1 LTLIPIEVV
10 VRLLGGVCRAAI
22 GILATTSTRLATT
35 ADWRKVFGKPALY
48 VTHWGDA
55 DPSAWDDESHFGRC
69 RLRRGSP
76 LDAQQ
81 GLIDLAIVSL
91 LAALTPI
98 LAGLLSR
105 RVPQVVILILGGIL
119 IGPEVFG
126 WADPE
131 SLELVSDVG
140 LGFLFLLAGYELE
153 LELFRERAG
162 RLAMKSWLVTVVV
175 ALAVTGALA
184 AVGFVHAFVPIA
196 IGLTTTAL
204 GTLLP
209 ILRDNQM
216 LEGRFGGFIMAAGAV
231 GEFLPIVAIAIFL
244 SAKGA
249 FLGLISLVVVAGV
262 ALLFTFVPRL
272 VRHERIRR
280 IVAEGEHATSQTTLR
295 WTIFLLFALLVI
307 AANFGLDVVLGA
319 FLAGVV
325 LRRWAP
331 GDVHALE
338 GKLDAVGYGFFIP
351 VFFVASGMSLDLK
364 SIIESPAR
372 LVVFFVLF
380 LVVRGLPA
388 LLFYRH
394 DLPMRGRVQMM
405 LLTATA
411 LPLLVA
417 LAKIGLDSG
426 EMLPENAA
434 ALVGAGVLSVIVFP
448 AIAAGL
454 ARSRTHP
461 LVDTRDGS

>member
-1 LTLIPIEVV
+1 VNLEQTLV
-10 VRLLGGVCRAAI
+10 
-22 GILATTSTRLATT
+22 
-35 ADWRKVFGKPALY
+35 
-48 VTHWGDA
+48 
-55 DPSAWDDESHFGRC
+55 
-69 RLRRGSP
+69 
-76 LDAQQ
+76 
-81 GLIDLAIVSL
+81 DLAIVSL
-91 LAALTPI
+91 LAALAPI
-98 LAGLLSR
+98 VSGLLFR
-105 RVPQVVILILGGIL
+105 RVPQVVIFIVGGIL
-119 IGPEVFG
+119 IGPEVLG
-126 WADPE
+126 WAEPE
-131 SLELVSDVG
+131 GLELVSRVG

-153 LELFRERAG
+153 LGLFRERAG
-162 RLAMKSWLVTVVV
+162 RLAIKAWVLTALVAIGVTA
-175 ALAVTGALA
+175 ALASM
-184 AVGFVHAFVPIA
+184 GFVRAFVPIA

-244 SAKGA
+244 STSGA
-249 FLGLISLVVVAGV
+249 FLGLISLVVIAGV
-262 ALLFTFVPRL
+262 ALLLTFVPRL
-272 VRHERIRR
+272 VRHEKIRS

-307 AANFGLDVVLGA
+307 AADFGLDVVLGA

-351 VFFVASGMSLDLK
+351 VFFVTSGMSLDLK

-388 LLFYRH
+388 LFFYRH

-417 LAKIGLDSG
+417 LAEIGLELG
-426 EMLPENAA
+426 TMLPENAA

-448 AIAAGL
+448 AIAVGL
-454 ARSRTHP
+454 AHSGARP
-461 LVDTRDGS
+461 LVPTPVHDGSK

>member
-1 LTLIPIEVV
+1 VSL
-10 VRLLGGVCRAAI
+10 
-22 GILATTSTRLATT
+22 
-35 ADWRKVFGKPALY
+35 
-48 VTHWGDA
+48 
-55 DPSAWDDESHFGRC
+55 
-69 RLRRGSP
+69 
-76 LDAQQ
+76 QQ

-91 LAALTPI
+91 LAALAP
-98 LAGLLSR
+98 LVSGLLSR
-105 RVPQVVILILGGIL
+105 RVPQVVILIVGGIL
-119 IGPEVFG
+119 IGPEVLG
-126 WADPE
+126 WADPQG
-131 SLELVSDVG
+131 LELVSNVG

-153 LELFRERAG
+153 LALFRERAG
-162 RLAMKSWLVTVVV
+162 QLAFKSWLVTALV
-175 ALAVTGALA
+175 AILVTGALA

-216 LEGRFGGFIMAAGAV
+216 LEGRFGEFIMAAGAV
-231 GEFLPIVAIAIFL
+231 GEFLPIVAIAVFL
-244 SAKGA
+244 SANGA
-249 FLGLISLVVVAGV
+249 FLGLISLVVIAGI

-272 VRHERIRR
+272 VRHEKVRR

-295 WTIFLLFALLVI
+295 WTMFLLFVLLVI
-307 AANFGLDVVLGA
+307 AGNFGLDVVLGA

-338 GKLDAVGYGFFIP
+338 AKLDAVGYGFFIP
-351 VFFVASGMSLDLK
+351 VFFVTSGMSLDLK

-394 DLPMRGRVQMM
+394 DLPIRGRVQMM

-417 LAKIGLDSG
+417 LAEIGRESG
-426 EMLPENAA
+426 TMLPENAA

-448 AIAAGL
+448 AVAVSL
-454 ARSRTHP
+454 ARSGAHS
-461 LVDTRDGS
+461 LVPTAERDGS